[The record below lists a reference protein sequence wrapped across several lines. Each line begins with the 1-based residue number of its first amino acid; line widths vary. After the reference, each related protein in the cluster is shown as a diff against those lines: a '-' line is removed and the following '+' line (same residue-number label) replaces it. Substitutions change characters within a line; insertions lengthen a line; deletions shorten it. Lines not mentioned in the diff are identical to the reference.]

1 MPTALLTV
9 IAFETWRYFPF
20 AFLFLVARMQ
30 AIPGDLDEAARVDGA
45 SVWQRFRNVVW
56 PQLVPVIAV
65 LAVLRFIFTFNK
77 FDDIYLLTGGGA
89 GTEVVSVRVYD
100 FLTARKD
107 VGLAAAQAVVLAA
120 GPGRADRLYLR
131 ARRPGR
137 QGGRAMTAGAERR
150 PSSAGPAA
158 PPRPRRRRSGH
169 RTGPHDRVP
178 GADHRGA
185 VLVHGGALAAS
196 DPGGAARPGPDLGD
210 LGELTAGAYRAVLRS
225 TDDGGQGF
233 LVFLRNSAIVS
244 VITTALT
251 LLAAIP
257 GAYAVSRLRFAGRK
271 LISGLFLMVYLFP
284 PMILAIPL
292 FVLFTRL
299 GLRGN
304 LLGLALVYVA
314 QTVPVAIF
322 MLINYFETIPESLE
336 EAGLMD
342 GLTHFG
348 VLRRISLPLAAPSV
362 VATGL
367 YVFMIAWNEFL
378 FALLFLLERPDRW
391 TVSLGLSRLAGSI
404 EVPSTVLMA
413 GSVVLTVPIV
423 VLFFV
428 AERRLVEGLTAGGEK
443 G

>member
-1 MPTALLTV
+1 
-9 IAFETWRYFPF
+9 
-20 AFLFLVARMQ
+20 
-30 AIPGDLDEAARVDGA
+30 
-45 SVWQRFRNVVW
+45 
-56 PQLVPVIAV
+56 
-65 LAVLRFIFTFNK
+65 
-77 FDDIYLLTGGGA
+77 
-89 GTEVVSVRVYD
+89 
-100 FLTARKD
+100 
-107 VGLAAAQAVVLAA
+107 
-120 GPGRADRLYLR
+120 
-131 ARRPGR
+131 
-137 QGGRAMTAGAERR
+137 MTAVMDAPAEQRT
-150 PSSAGPAA
+150 SA
-158 PPRPRRRRSGH
+158 RRRRRARS
-169 RTGPHDRVP
+169 TEERVW
-178 GADHRGA
+178 GA
-185 VLVHGGALAAS
+185 VRVLTIAFLVLITVVPFWYMIVLS
-196 DPGGAARPGPDLGD
+196 VKPIQQVLLDPGRIWVTG
-210 LGELTAGAYRAVLRS
+210 GELTAGAYRAVFRS
-225 TDDGGQGF
+225 ADDGGQGF

-244 VITTALT
+244 VITTAVT

-257 GAYAVSRLRFAGRK
+257 GAYAVSRLRFGGRR
-271 LISGLFLMVYLFP
+271 LISGLFLVVYLFP

-299 GLRGN
+299 GLRGS
-304 LLGLALVYVA
+304 LFGLALVYVA

-322 MLINYFETIPESLE
+322 MLINYFQTIPESLE

-342 GLTHFG
+342 GLTHIG
-348 VLRRISLPLAAPSV
+348 VLRRISLPLAIPSV
-362 VATGL
+362 VATAL